1 MTIDFK
7 TNAARVSRKVRSFVR
22 RWMCRRHVCDLST
35 LHRIGPDDSNE
46 RVEATCSKCDAVLR
60 GPFGL
65 ALPCE
70 WTDTPNAGSHRQKEG

>member
-35 LHRIGPDDSNE
+35 LHRLPDE
-46 RVEATCSKCDAVLR
+46 HVEATCAKCGAVLS
-60 GPFGL
+60 GPYGL
-65 ALPCE
+65 ALPCA
-70 WTDTPNAGSHRQKEG
+70 WTNTPNNAITSLDH